1 MSGSILSSRVCVM
14 TKLQGRLGKQAQDSI
29 SWILQ
34 KEQVEFL
41 ESWDCCKRIGDWGI
55 GHDNSFVWSL
65 VDRQIKVFDGLHPSH
80 LTQIQV
86 EWRADVFEALVIGEN
101 LTLIA
106 QQILTSCYHSMNHH
120 FKLEMKSWIAKL
132 MFAQRSGNVWKNK
145 HRCRNELP
153 LEKVKAFLTLRG
165 SKELLSFLR
174 RSERG
179 LEI

>member
-1 MSGSILSSRVCVM
+1 
-14 TKLQGRLGKQAQDSI
+14 
-29 SWILQ
+29 
-34 KEQVEFL
+34 
-41 ESWDCCKRIGDWGI
+41 
-55 GHDNSFVWSL
+55 
-65 VDRQIKVFDGLHPSH
+65 

-86 EWRADVFEALVIGEN
+86 EWRADLFEALVIGEN

-132 MFAQRSGNVWKNK
+132 MFAQRSGEVWKSK
-145 HRCRNELP
+145 HRCRSEFP
-153 LEKVKAFLTLRG
+153 LEEVKAFLTLRG

-174 RSERG
+174 RSMRG

>member
-1 MSGSILSSRVCVM
+1 MI
-14 TKLQGRLGKQAQDSI
+14 TKLQGRLGKHAQDSI

-55 GHDNSFVWSL
+55 GHDNSFAWSL
-65 VDRQIKVFDGLHPSH
+65 VDRQIKVFDGLHPYR

-86 EWRADVFEALVIGEN
+86 EWRADVFEAFVIGEN

-132 MFAQRSGNVWKNK
+132 MLAQRSGKG
-145 HRCRNELP
+145 
-153 LEKVKAFLTLRG
+153 LEEQAPVSKWVSSWGGQSFPDMRG

-174 RSERG
+174 RSVRG